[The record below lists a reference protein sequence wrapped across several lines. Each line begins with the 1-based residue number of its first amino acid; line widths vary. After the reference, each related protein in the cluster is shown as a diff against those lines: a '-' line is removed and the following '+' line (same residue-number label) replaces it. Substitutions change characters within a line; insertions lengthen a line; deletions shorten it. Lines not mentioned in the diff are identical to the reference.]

1 MTSCRIRN
9 RGGDTMM
16 ALTNVQNR
24 PVSGSVLSPTYRI
37 PKASDGQDD
46 QQAQDITHS
55 LHDPHVRPCSP
66 DATGT
71 PERVAAGQSAHASLA
86 AFRGT
91 MLSFLKTPTGL
102 TAETTGESDGST
114 TTTGGRSLRPEEDL
128 RTSKGRDACWKSLSD
143 RFEVYRWYKDHIDA
157 RLLGA
162 EKSSLRIEPA
172 AEGQLGVNTQA

>member
-1 MTSCRIRN
+1 MTSRRTGN

-16 ALTNVQNR
+16 ALKNVQDT
-24 PVSGSVLSPTYRI
+24 PVTGSVISRTYLI
-37 PKASDGQDD
+37 PKASDRPDD
-46 QQAQDITHS
+46 QQAQDIINS

-71 PERVAAGQSAHASLA
+71 TEKIAAGQSARASLA

-102 TAETTGESDGST
+102 TAETTSESDGST
-114 TTTGGRSLRPEEDL
+114 TTAGGRSLRPEEDL
-128 RTSKGRDACWKSLSD
+128 RTSKGRDACWKGLSD
-143 RFEVYRWYKDHIDA
+143 RFEVYKWYKDHIDA

-162 EKSSLRIEPA
+162 EKSSLRIEHA
-172 AEGQLGVNTQA
+172 AEGEMGVNTQA